1 MHTLADTERRKEGN
15 REMYIKEK
23 YPDS

>member
-1 MHTLADTERRKEGN
+1 MHTLTDTERRKEGN